1 MISCSLWMLPSIFQ
15 AHNYPRLGYKT
26 ECSLFVCLLQVN
38 NVGTNV
44 RKPTLEYTGEDF
56 SFVIASNL
64 ESAYHCS
71 QLGHPLL
78 KASGNG
84 NIVFISSV
92 AGVVAINT
100 GILYA
105 ATKGT

>member
-1 MISCSLWMLPSIFQ
+1 M
-15 AHNYPRLGYKT
+15 
-26 ECSLFVCLLQVN
+26 LQVN

-44 RKPTLEYTGEDF
+44 RKPTLEYTCEDF

-100 GILYA
+100 GTLYA